1 MRIMT
6 IKLPKFLAKIVR
18 MFKGNKIGR
27 AHV

>member
-18 MFKGNKIGR
+18 IFKGNKKSDT
-27 AHV
+27 

>member
-18 MFKGNKIGR
+18 MFKGNKKSDT
-27 AHV
+27 